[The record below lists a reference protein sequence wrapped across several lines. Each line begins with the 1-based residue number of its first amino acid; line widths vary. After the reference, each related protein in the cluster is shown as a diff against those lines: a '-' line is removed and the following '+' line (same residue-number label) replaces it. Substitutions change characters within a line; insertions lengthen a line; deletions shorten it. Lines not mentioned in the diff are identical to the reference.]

1 MNSREPTRFLFKLF
15 NTPHILTQAAGSLFV
30 KHVKAKM
37 EYKRGDGYSNIPIQQ
52 IGLRIT
58 NICNLRC
65 KTCGQWG
72 ETGYNLKKD
81 GKELT
86 DIVPVQR
93 YIEIADEVKKFKPI
107 YYIWGGEPFLYPG
120 LFEFTGRI
128 KDNGSLLAVVTNA
141 TFLTARAKDIIKQK
155 WDALMFSLDGPEEIH
170 DKIRGKK
177 GTFKKIKEGILAV
190 NEQKEKNRTKLPWTM
205 ALVTVSVEIM
215 QDGWIR
221 SLKPDRNWVWT
232 VLLCIIPGLLKKK

>member
-15 NTPHILTQAAGSLFV
+15 NTPHIITQAAGSLFV

-37 EYKRGDGYSNIPIQQ
+37 EYKREDGYSNIPIQQ

-205 ALVTVSVEIM
+205 ALVTVSV
-215 QDGWIR
+215 DNAGWLDKIAEYEAR
-221 SLKPDRNWVWT
+221 THR
-232 VLLCIIPGLLKKK
+232 C